1 MTKKLKK
8 VPKVIKENGIC
19 CIGSKKINN
28 LQGCYA
34 VQYKMGRLYF
44 ELLLFVDRVEFKIF
58 TYNFDFVVVHVR
70 VETGIPLYILYL
82 FKF

>member
-1 MTKKLKK
+1 MKEVSNNK
-8 VPKVIKENGIC
+8 V
-19 CIGSKKINN
+19 KINN

-70 VETGIPLYILYL
+70 VETGLTAHHLA
-82 FKF
+82 KFSPS